1 MQRLRRCETNWSFK
15 TAVCV
20 AAWAALITML
30 AGGSDA
36 FAGANSAKSTNTKG
50 LPPEV
55 IEADISTRT
64 IAVTSDFSGKEVI
77 VFGSIHNSRQEQ
89 GKQPF
94 YDVVVVVEGAP
105 QPLVL
110 RRKGNVAGLWMNT
123 TSVNFDR
130 VPSFY
135 ALSSTRALEQVAS
148 PEVFADLAVGF
159 KHIRMSPRHPVSDQE
174 YEAYRDAIIR
184 LKKNDRVY
192 VQDEHGVE
200 FKGQSLF
207 RSSVTLPANVP
218 VGSLFV
224 WVYLF
229 HDGEVLAKY
238 TGDLLLEREG
248 LERWLHNLAHRNG
261 FLYGILAIIT
271 AMAAGLA
278 ASEISRRR
286 AR

>member
-1 MQRLRRCETNWSFK
+1 MIQHRSRSTLRRNLTRSVL
-15 TAVCV
+15 VCV
-20 AAWAALITML
+20 GLAFAVACAPNAL
-30 AGGSDA
+30 AGGSNKS
-36 FAGANSAKSTNTKG
+36 AGPPKG

-77 VFGSIHNSRQEQ
+77 VFGSIHNSRQVE
-89 GKQPF
+89 GKQPY
-94 YDVVVVVEGAP
+94 YDIVVVVEGAAV
-105 QPLVL
+105 PLVL

-123 TSVNFDR
+123 TAVNFDR

-135 ALSSTRALEQVAS
+135 ALSSTRPLEQVAA

-159 KHIRMSPRHPVSDQE
+159 KHIRISPRHPVSDAD
-174 YEAYRDAIIR
+174 YDAYRDAIIR
-184 LKKNDRVY
+184 LKKKDRVY

-229 HDGEVLAKY
+229 HDGNVLAKY
-238 TGDLLLEREG
+238 TADLSLEREG
-248 LERWLHNLAHRNG
+248 LERWLYNLAHNNG
-261 FLYGILAIIT
+261 FLYGILAILT